1 MVDACQA
8 ERELI
13 KGAQEKA
20 REDERRTI
28 VINLYQGGMTVEKIA
43 ETFKCQI
50 DTVKKWLT
58 PSAV

>member
-1 MVDACQA
+1 MSA
-8 ERELI
+8 ERL
-13 KGAQEKA
+13 QS
-20 REDERRTI
+20 
-28 VINLYQGGMTVEKIA
+28 INLYQGGMTVEKIA